1 MGGGNRGERDQD
13 VPLLVL
19 RLNTSLDADAVLATA
34 TKGTSQHSDR
44 YCILSWYELFL
55 QEPNLRQICAF
66 VLQRSHTTR
75 LVSLFCLQH
84 SFGASFLRCFLRR
97 SAHRLEVVA
106 DAQPLDRR
114 PLLAEGALGDLEQP
128 RALLER
134 LRHSFVPCACRPV
147 CTSCTTST
155 SKSIPAKKAATMV
168 SQACY
173 RTQRPV
179 SQDNTGGLHKGR
191 SLGANTTTPIP
202 HKSDNPDSGT
212 VDTRDQ
218 CRPARLTSSSSKLD
232 MWIAVRWLIRTF
244 AVYRGICLPSPRFPR
259 ARDYQRKHAL
269 SAFNRPAHKVF
280 QGNVEHKAR
289 CTARLQLTDR

>member
-44 YCILSWYELFL
+44 YCILSRYELFL

-84 SFGASFLRCFLRR
+84 SFFRCFLRR

-134 LRHSFVPCACRPV
+134 LRHSFIRSVCVPAGVHVMHHKHEQEHPSKESSNNGQSGMLPNAEASVSRQHRW
-147 CTSCTTST
+147 TTQGT
-155 SKSIPAKKAATMV
+155 F
-168 SQACY
+168 
-173 RTQRPV
+173 
-179 SQDNTGGLHKGR
+179 LR
-191 SLGANTTTPIP
+191 S
-202 HKSDNPDSGT
+202 
-212 VDTRDQ
+212 
-218 CRPARLTSSSSKLD
+218 
-232 MWIAVRWLIRTF
+232 
-244 AVYRGICLPSPRFPR
+244 
-259 ARDYQRKHAL
+259 
-269 SAFNRPAHKVF
+269 
-280 QGNVEHKAR
+280 
-289 CTARLQLTDR
+289 